1 MYSRLLSYAHNHARA
16 VHENLRNGAGVETYR
31 SESNGGVTAILAN
44 GEEVHGDVLIG
55 ADGIWSKVRAT
66 MNSAEP
72 RDGSAYSGYTVFAGE
87 LEYGGGDPEC
97 GYKVYIG
104 PNQYF
109 VITDIGRGRYQWYV
123 LAARSFSLPTHPS
136 SSSRAS
142 LPPLS
147 LSPLSL

>member
-1 MYSRLLSYAHNHARA
+1 M
-16 VHENLRNGAGVETYR
+16 
-31 SESNGGVTAILAN
+31 I
-44 GEEVHGDVLIG
+44 
-55 ADGIWSKVRAT
+55 
-66 MNSAEP
+66 SAEP

-109 VITDIGRGRYQWYV
+109 VITDIGRGRYQWY
-123 LAARSFSLPTHPS
+123 APSLFLSIYTHPFL
-136 SSSRAS
+136 SSRAS

-147 LSPLSL
+147 LSLSPLSL

>member
-1 MYSRLLSYAHNHARA
+1 
-16 VHENLRNGAGVETYR
+16 
-31 SESNGGVTAILAN
+31 
-44 GEEVHGDVLIG
+44 
-55 ADGIWSKVRAT
+55 

-123 LAARSFSLPTHPS
+123 LAARSFSLSIRILSFPLAHPS
-136 SSSRAS
+136 
-142 LPPLS
+142 LLS
-147 LSPLSL
+147 LSPLPL